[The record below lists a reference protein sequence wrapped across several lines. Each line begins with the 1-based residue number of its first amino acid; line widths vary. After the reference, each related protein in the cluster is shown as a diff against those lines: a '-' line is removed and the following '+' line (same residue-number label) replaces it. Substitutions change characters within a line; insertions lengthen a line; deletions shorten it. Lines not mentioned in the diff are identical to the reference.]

1 MKPPCAHIPTS
12 DFKASPREWICSGCG
27 KVGAWNDNWSYFG
40 AIGCRKCGQEP
51 VIDFVACSEACRV
64 KHEAGKRVVSRS
76 LVADSLRRVDEQIE
90 GLQRQRNALAKKLG
104 EASPVGGR

>member
-51 VIDFVACSEACRV
+51 VIEFVACSEACLAETRGW
-64 KHEAGKRVVSRS
+64 KARCVS
-76 LVADSLRRVDEQIE
+76 V
-90 GLQRQRNALAKKLG
+90 
-104 EASPVGGR
+104 VGGGLTTARG